1 MAFSENLIRE
11 RRARSLSQEK
21 LAELVGVS
29 RQTVSQWENGYTE
42 PDLTRLRRLAELF
55 DLSLDEL
62 VEGPRPAKEEAAPEE
77 PAGPWRW
84 ESLPHSGV
92 RTLAFEYRS
101 RRTLFG
107 LPLVHIHLG
116 CGRSVATGIL
126 AIGNVARGAVAIGG
140 VSAGLIA
147 VGGVSAGLLFSLGG
161 LAVGFLALG
170 GLAVGYLALGDSRW
184 ESMRWAAQPLP
195 QTSPPAARP
204 WVPSPSGT
212 RPSARFPSTSI
223 APTRRAPCA
232 RPSCSASPERCRCS
246 RTSSRRCSK
255 AGGRD
260 CKSAPGGVS

>member
-42 PDLTRLRRLAELF
+42 PDLMRLRRWRSCSTSPWTNWSRDRTGKGGGRAGGAGRPLAVGV
-55 DLSLDEL
+55 S
-62 VEGPRPAKEEAAPEE
+62 AA
-77 PAGPWRW
+77 
-84 ESLPHSGV
+84 SGV

-170 GLAVGYLALGDSRW
+170 GLAVGYLALGGLAVGIYALGG
-184 ESMRWAAQPLP
+184 AAI
-195 QTSPPAARP
+195 AANVAAGGAAVGP
-204 WVPSPSGT
+204 IAIGDAAIGEVPFDVHRAYPEGAV
-212 RPSARFPSTSI
+212 REAILQRFPGTLPLL
-223 APTRRAPCA
+223 ADLFEALL
-232 RPSCSASPERCRCS
+232 
-246 RTSSRRCSK
+246 
-255 AGGRD
+255 
-260 CKSAPGGVS
+260 

>member
-11 RRARSLSQEK
+11 RRARNLSQEK

-92 RTLAFEYRS
+92 RTLTFEYRS

-161 LAVGFLALG
+161 LAVGYLALG
-170 GLAVGYLALGDSRW
+170 GLAVGIYAMGGAAIAANVAAGGAAVGPIAIGD
-184 ESMRWAAQPLP
+184 AAIGEGPFDVHRAYPEGAVREAILQ
-195 QTSPPAARP
+195 
-204 WVPSPSGT
+204 
-212 RPSARFPSTSI
+212 RFPGTLPLL
-223 APTRRAPCA
+223 ADLFEALL
-232 RPSCSASPERCRCS
+232 
-246 RTSSRRCSK
+246 
-255 AGGRD
+255 
-260 CKSAPGGVS
+260 

>member
-11 RRARSLSQEK
+11 RRARNLSQEK

-55 DLSLDEL
+55 GLSLDEL
-62 VEGPRPAKEEAAPEE
+62 VEGPRPAKEEAAPAPEE
-77 PAGPWRW
+77 SAGPWRW

-116 CGRSVATGIL
+116 RGRSVATGIL
-126 AIGNVARGAVAIGG
+126 AIGNVARGAVAIGS

-170 GLAVGYLALGDSRW
+170 GLAVGYLALGGLAVGIYALGG
-184 ESMRWAAQPLP
+184 AAI
-195 QTSPPAARP
+195 AANVAAGGAAVGP
-204 WVPSPSGT
+204 IAIGDAAIGEVPFDVHRAYPEGAV
-212 RPSARFPSTSI
+212 REAILQRFPGTLPLL
-223 APTRRAPCA
+223 ADLFEALL
-232 RPSCSASPERCRCS
+232 
-246 RTSSRRCSK
+246 
-255 AGGRD
+255 
-260 CKSAPGGVS
+260 

>member
-62 VEGPRPAKEEAAPEE
+62 VEGPRPAKEEAASAPEE

-116 CGRSVATGIL
+116 RGRSVATGIL
-126 AIGNVARGAVAIGG
+126 AIGNVARGAVAIGS

-170 GLAVGYLALGDSRW
+170 GLAVGDAVVSESAESEAVAEHYANVIAVRAGEENDEKIQALVEVLKSDEIRDFID
-184 ESMRWAAQPLP
+184 ANY
-195 QTSPPAARP
+195 
-204 WVPSPSGT
+204 SG
-212 RPSARFPSTSI
+212 SVI
-223 APTRRAPCA
+223 AIQ
-232 RPSCSASPERCRCS
+232 
-246 RTSSRRCSK
+246 
-255 AGGRD
+255 
-260 CKSAPGGVS
+260 

>member
-11 RRARSLSQEK
+11 RRARNLSQEK

-55 DLSLDEL
+55 GLSLDEL

-161 LAVGFLALG
+161 LAVGYLALG
-170 GLAVGYLALGDSRW
+170 GLAVGIYAMGGAAIAANVAAGGAAVGPIAIGD
-184 ESMRWAAQPLP
+184 AAIGE
-195 QTSPPAARP
+195 
-204 WVPSPSGT
+204 VPFDVHRAYPEGAV
-212 RPSARFPSTSI
+212 REAILQRFPGTLPLL
-223 APTRRAPCA
+223 ADLFEALL
-232 RPSCSASPERCRCS
+232 
-246 RTSSRRCSK
+246 
-255 AGGRD
+255 
-260 CKSAPGGVS
+260 

>member
-92 RTLAFEYRS
+92 RTLTFEYRS

-126 AIGNVARGAVAIGG
+126 AIGG

-170 GLAVGYLALGDSRW
+170 GLAVGYLALGGLAVGIYA
-184 ESMRWAAQPLP
+184 MGGAAI
-195 QTSPPAARP
+195 AANVAAGGAAVGP
-204 WVPSPSGT
+204 IAIGDAAIGEVPFDVHRAYPEGAV
-212 RPSARFPSTSI
+212 REAILQRFPGTLPLL
-223 APTRRAPCA
+223 ADLFEALL
-232 RPSCSASPERCRCS
+232 
-246 RTSSRRCSK
+246 
-255 AGGRD
+255 
-260 CKSAPGGVS
+260 

>member
-29 RQTVSQWENGYTE
+29 RWENGYTE
-42 PDLTRLRRLAELF
+42 PDLTRVRRLAELF

-92 RTLAFEYRS
+92 RALAFEYRS

-170 GLAVGYLALGDSRW
+170 GLAVGYYAMGG
-184 ESMRWAAQPLP
+184 AAI
-195 QTSPPAARP
+195 AAN
-204 WVPSPSGT
+204 V
-212 RPSARFPSTSI
+212 A
-223 APTRRAPCA
+223 
-232 RPSCSASPERCRCS
+232 
-246 RTSSRRCSK
+246 
-255 AGGRD
+255 AGGAAVGPIAIGDAAIGEVPFDVHR
-260 CKSAPGGVS
+260 AYPEGAVREAIRQHFPGTLPLLADLFEALL

>member
-11 RRARSLSQEK
+11 RRARNLSQEK

-92 RTLAFEYRS
+92 RTLTFEYRS

-161 LAVGFLALG
+161 LAVGYLALG
-170 GLAVGYLALGDSRW
+170 GLAVGIYAMGGAAIAANVAAGGAAVGPIAIGD
-184 ESMRWAAQPLP
+184 AAIGE
-195 QTSPPAARP
+195 
-204 WVPSPSGT
+204 VPFDVHRAYPEGAV
-212 RPSARFPSTSI
+212 REAILQRFPGTLPLL
-223 APTRRAPCA
+223 ADLFEALL
-232 RPSCSASPERCRCS
+232 
-246 RTSSRRCSK
+246 
-255 AGGRD
+255 
-260 CKSAPGGVS
+260 

>member
-11 RRARSLSQEK
+11 RRARNLSQEK

-77 PAGPWRW
+77 PVGPWRW
-84 ESLPHSGV
+84 ESVANSGV

-116 CGRSVATGIL
+116 RGRSVATGIL
-126 AIGNVARGAVAIGG
+126 AIGNVARGAVAIGS

-170 GLAVGYLALGDSRW
+170 GLAVGYLALGGLAVGIYALGG
-184 ESMRWAAQPLP
+184 AAI
-195 QTSPPAARP
+195 AANVAAGGAAVGP
-204 WVPSPSGT
+204 IAIGDAAIGEVPFDVHRAYPEGAV
-212 RPSARFPSTSI
+212 REAILQRFPGTLPLL
-223 APTRRAPCA
+223 ADLFEALL
-232 RPSCSASPERCRCS
+232 
-246 RTSSRRCSK
+246 
-255 AGGRD
+255 
-260 CKSAPGGVS
+260 